1 VIDILQRER
10 SGRFPALVPFSQ
22 SVSSAIASTEA
33 LCCQSASTAGRR
45 TNQACVSSFLL
56 SSPSFSVPFFYV
68 YLLRKLNEKHHNY
81 QERGRKPWVPGV
93 CRCRPCPVGHG
104 LDKPRDTPLTTRRYE
119 LLSATLAN
127 TDKTR
132 CMSTMDPRSWDNRRW
147 NQAAEPSSP
156 LTTFARHHG
165 NITYP
170 TRHCGRHT

>member
-1 VIDILQRER
+1 VIDILQWEISRPCPLLPVCLVCYCIYGGPMLPVSLHRRQENESGVRILFPPLQPFLFR
-10 SGRFPALVPFSQ
+10 SF
-22 SVSSAIASTEA
+22 
-33 LCCQSASTAGRR
+33 
-45 TNQACVSSFLL
+45 FLR
-56 SSPSFSVPFFYV
+56 YR
-68 YLLRKLNEKHHNY
+68 LRKLNEKHHNY